1 LTNCG
6 QEEQGNRVAAET
18 YRRLLAE
25 RKMLFAALDRRGRQL
40 GWGKITLAAVELAI
54 GLWFLSVRHGGW
66 LLAIPLAAFVILA
79 IWHELVLRK
88 VQRMRLATQFYE
100 RGLQRLEDRWAGAGD
115 SGARFADET
124 HLYARD
130 LDLFGPG
137 SLFELLATVSTT
149 AGAGTLASWLKA
161 PAPVAEIRARQQ
173 AVRTLS
179 DQLEFR
185 EQLYITG
192 GESDPGKK
200 AAALT
205 GWAEQSASM
214 TRRAWLAGV
223 LALLWIASAA
233 LAFAVHIFLPV
244 FLLTVFNF
252 WLNLRW
258 NHEIDTAADA
268 VEDASA
274 ELGKLARV
282 LALFESKSFETEKLH
297 ALHEALKTGG
307 ITPSEAIHKLDRIT
321 NYLSARRNMMIRAF
335 DGVLFYSLQL
345 LFLAERWRTRHGHA
359 VRNWIDALGEM
370 EALLALAGYAHEHT
384 DSCWPEL
391 VEDEGPLFDAEGLA
405 HPLLPANRTVRNSIA
420 LGRDC
425 QLIVLSGTN
434 MSGKSTFIRAIG
446 INAVLAQCGAP
457 VCAQRLRLSPLEVG
471 ASICVLDSLQGGISR
486 FYAEIQRLKHIVDLT
501 GKPHPVLFLLDEL
514 LSGTNSLDRRKGTE
528 YLVRALVQHGAIGL
542 VSTHDLALTA
552 IPDTLGGSASNWHF
566 EDRFEQ
572 GRLIF
577 DYKMKPGAV
586 QTSNA
591 LKLMQSIGL
600 PCSD

>member
-1 LTNCG
+1 MTTCG
-6 QEEQGNRVAAET
+6 QEESESRVVAET
-18 YRRLLAE
+18 YRSLLAE
-25 RKMLFAALDRRGRQL
+25 RKMRFAALDRRGRQL
-40 GWGKITLAAVELAI
+40 GWGKIALAAVELAI

-66 LLAIPLAAFVILA
+66 LLAIPLATFVILA
-79 IWHELVLRK
+79 IWHELILRK
-88 VQRMRLATQFYE
+88 AHRMRLATKFYE
-100 RGLQRLEDRWAGAGD
+100 HGLQRLEDHWAGAGD
-115 SGARFADET
+115 NGARFADEA

-149 AGAGTLASWLKA
+149 AGAETLAAWLKA

-173 AVRTLS
+173 AVQILS
-179 DQLEFR
+179 SQLEFR

-192 GESDPGKK
+192 GESEPGKK

-205 GWAEQSASM
+205 RWAEQSASM
-214 TRRAWLAGV
+214 TRRTWFAGV

-233 LAFAVHIFLPV
+233 LAIAVHIFLPV

-258 NHEIDTAADA
+258 NREIDNSADA
-268 VEDASA
+268 AEDASA
-274 ELGKLARV
+274 ELEKLAKV
-282 LALFESKSFETEKLH
+282 LALFESKSFETERLRG
-297 ALHEALKTGG
+297 LQEALKAEG
-307 ITPSEAIHKLDRIT
+307 ITPSEAIRKLDRIT
-321 NYLSARRNMMIRAF
+321 NYLAARRNMMVRAF

-359 VRNWIDALGEM
+359 VRNWIEALGEM
-370 EALLALAGYAHEHT
+370 EALLALAGYAHEHP
-384 DSCWPEL
+384 DNCWPEL
-391 VEDEGPLFDAEGLA
+391 VENEGPLFDAEGLA
-405 HPLLPANRTVRNSIA
+405 HPLLPANRSVRNNIA
-420 LGRDC
+420 LDRDC

-446 INAVLAQCGAP
+446 ITAVLAQCGAP

-486 FYAEIQRLKHIVDLT
+486 FYAEIQRLKQIVDLT

-542 VSTHDLALTA
+542 VSTHDLSLTA
-552 IPDTLGGSASNWHF
+552 IPETLGSSAANWHF

-577 DYKMKPGAV
+577 DYKLKPGAV
-586 QTSNA
+586 KSSNA
-591 LKLMQSIGL
+591 LKLMQSVGL
-600 PCSD
+600 PCPD